1 MKAFPDGV
9 YSNRISC
16 DYIITASVVLGVY
29 GRMIDRFIKVDMAH
43 KIEANKL
50 KRVRQNQKRGNTARK
65 SNVY

>member
-16 DYIITASVVLGVY
+16 DYIIKASVVFGVH
-29 GRMIDRFIKVDMAH
+29 GRMIDQSIKADMAH

-50 KRVRQNQKRGNTARK
+50 KRVRQN
-65 SNVY
+65 